1 MNNKI
6 IESTIEKVV
15 DESQYSSEFKTAF
28 KQYVK
33 NKFEDN
39 ATDSDLKRVL
49 SLIDVREDG
58 SLI

>member
-15 DESQYSSEFKTAF
+15 DESQYSSEFKNAF

-49 SLIDVREDG
+49 SLIDVKEDG

>member
-15 DESQYSSEFKTAF
+15 DESQYSFEFKTAF

-49 SLIDVREDG
+49 SIIDVKEDG